1 MGMYRAEKKN
11 EDVSEG
17 DKDVENKHTLPL
29 LYSIFQI
36 QIDSSLFCPFSPHEY
51 LDYFFPL

>member
-51 LDYFFPL
+51 LDL